1 MSLFFTESKPR
12 NLFIVSGAHAIVALL
27 LILSSPVFPQTHDAS
42 RSSNNSRTAIDEYA
56 LGRTLY
62 LRLTID
68 SIAVGV
74 DHLLNVVENDP
85 EHLRAWGTLS
95 DAYRT
100 GALMLKNNTDEWK
113 QKSQDTAEHILLIA
127 PDTGGATR
135 LIGRN
140 YIDEGDWKEAERV
153 LKRPQTLES
162 DSQRSKGLDIRYG
175 TFLLSVG
182 RVRESEHY
190 LERARE
196 TDYLAAV
203 IYSRLGK
210 VYAAM
215 NDYDRSFETIDQG
228 RALFKEWPERARWH
242 PLLRKTALFVALA
255 TDNQQLIEARAK
267 EILIADMGAGEI
279 DAQIWA
285 LSANK
290 LALGN
295 TLRRLWLE
303 PTNQYGFR
311 AETIAYWAA
320 YAGDYEQTYDAL
332 SKLPND
338 LATMAFWQPV
348 MKEFRKQASFKH
360 LLLERR
366 IVDYWRETGS
376 WGDFCRPVGEDDF
389 ECGAYQP

>member
-1 MSLFFTESKPR
+1 MRLFSTELKPR
-12 NLFIVSGAHAIVALL
+12 NLFRVEVAYAIVALL
-27 LILSSPVFPQTHDAS
+27 LILSSPVFPQTSDAS
-42 RSSNNSRTAIDEYA
+42 GSSNNSRAAIEEYA

-62 LRLTID
+62 LTLTID
-68 SIAVGV
+68 SISAGV

-85 EHLRAWGTLS
+85 ENLRAWYTLS
-95 DAYRT
+95 NAYRT
-100 GALMLKNNTDEWK
+100 GALMLKSNTDEWE
-113 QKSQDTAEHILLIA
+113 QKSRDTAEQLLILA
-127 PDTGGATR
+127 PDSQSATR

-140 YIDEGDWKEAERV
+140 YIDQGDWVEAERI
-153 LKRPQTLES
+153 LKRPQSLES
-162 DSQRSKGLDIRYG
+162 DSQWSKALDISYG

-182 RVRESEHY
+182 MVRESGHY

-203 IYSRLGK
+203 IYSHLGK

-215 NDYDRSFETIDQG
+215 GDYDRSFKIIDQG
-228 RALFKEWPERARWH
+228 RTLFTEPSDNDRWL

-267 EILIADMGAGEI
+267 EILIADLGAGEI
-279 DAQIWA
+279 DVQIRA
-285 LSANK
+285 LSADK
-290 LALGN
+290 LTLRN

-320 YAGDYEQTYDAL
+320 YADDYELTYDAL
-332 SKLPND
+332 SKLPID
-338 LATMAFWQPV
+338 LATVAFWQPV
-348 MKEFRKQASFKH
+348 MKEFRKQAGFKD
-360 LLLERR
+360 LLQERR
-366 IVDYWRETGS
+366 IVDYWRETGN

-389 ECGAYQP
+389 ECN